1 MKYIWIVLL
10 STFLFGQQTF
20 TDEQVLAIAN
30 QIKELQ
36 YSDSTKSVQIGI
48 YEELMIGYTKQA
60 KTDSTLLVKKDEQIG
75 ILKEQNDL
83 LKEQVKLVEPS
94 WYENK
99 WLYFTYGAASVIIPT
114 YFGIK
119 IVEVAK

>member
-1 MKYIWIVLL
+1 MKYIWIVIL

-36 YSDSTKSVQIGI
+36 YSDSTKSVQIEI
-48 YEELMIGYTKQA
+48 YEELIIQYEEQA
-60 KTDSTLLVKKDEQIG
+60 KTDSTLLLKKDEQILL
-75 ILKEQNDL
+75 LKERNDL
-83 LKEQVKLVEPS
+83 LEEQVKFEKPA

-99 WLYFTYGAASVIIPT
+99 WLYFTYGTAFIIIPT

>member
-10 STFLFGQQTF
+10 STVLFGQQTF
-20 TDEQVLAIAN
+20 TDEQVVAIAN

-36 YSDSTKSVQIGI
+36 YSDSTKSVQLGI
-48 YEELMIGYTKQA
+48 YEELLVGYNEQA
-60 KTDSTLLVKKDEQIG
+60 KTDSTLLLKKDEQIG
-75 ILKEQNDL
+75 LLEERNDL
-83 LKEQVKLVEPS
+83 LEKQVKLSKPS

-99 WLYFTYGAASVIIPT
+99 WLYFTYGAASIIIPT